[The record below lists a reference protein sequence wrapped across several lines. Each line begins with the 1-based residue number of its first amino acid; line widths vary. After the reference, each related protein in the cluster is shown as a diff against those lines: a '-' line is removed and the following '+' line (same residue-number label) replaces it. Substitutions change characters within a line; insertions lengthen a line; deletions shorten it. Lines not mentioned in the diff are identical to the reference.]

1 MSKYNTDLP
10 VAKLNK
16 NGITTAAGWLTV
28 YSVEPEQRE
37 FQSVTMEYLAAGVG
51 LPAFGYADKPEL
63 PGEGLALVRSA
74 DEKQWETIADYRGLT
89 AYSTATG
96 QPEII
101 AFLGEL
107 PDTLTLL
114 APATPYDKWDGN
126 QWVTDTAAQH
136 ADEVAAAE
144 RQKQALLTEAQQQI
158 TGWQTELQLG
168 IISDDAKASLILWMN
183 YIKAVQAV
191 DTSKVPDINW
201 PEPPEA

>member
-1 MSKYNTDLP
+1 MSKYNIDLP

-16 NGITTAAGWLTV
+16 NGIATAAGWLTV
-28 YSVEPEQRE
+28 YSVEPHQRE
-37 FQSVTMEYLAAGVG
+37 FQAVTMEYLAVGVG

-74 DEKQWETIADYRGLT
+74 DEKQWETIADYRGQT
-89 AYSTATG
+89 AYNTETG

-107 PDTLTLL
+107 PDTLTLQP
-114 APATPYDKWDGN
+114 PATPYDKWDGS
-126 QWVTDTAAQH
+126 QWMTDTAAQH
-136 ADEVAAAE
+136 ADEVATAE
-144 RQKQALLTEAQQQI
+144 QQKQDLLAEAQQQI

-168 IISDDAKASLILWMN
+168 IISDDDRASLIIWIN

-191 DTSKVPDINW
+191 DTSEAPYIQW
-201 PEPPEA
+201 PEKPAN

>member
-1 MSKYNTDLP
+1 MSKYNTELP

-16 NGITTAAGWLTV
+16 NGIATAAGWLTV
-28 YSVEPEQRE
+28 YSVEPHQRE

-51 LPAFGYADKPEL
+51 LPAFGYADKPDL
-63 PGEGLALVRSA
+63 PGDGFALVRSA

-89 AYSTATG
+89 AYSTETG

-114 APATPYDKWDGN
+114 APVTPYDKWDGTA
-126 QWVTDTAAQH
+126 WVTDTEAQH

-158 TGWQTELQLG
+158 AGWQTELQLG
-168 IISDDAKASLILWMN
+168 IISDEDKASLIIWMN

-191 DTSKVPDINW
+191 DTSKAPDITW
-201 PEPPEA
+201 PDKPE

>member
-1 MSKYNTDLP
+1 MNKYNTELP

-16 NGITTAAGWLTV
+16 NGIATAAGWLTV
-28 YSVEPEQRE
+28 YNVEPERRE

-89 AYSTATG
+89 AYSTETG

-101 AFLGEL
+101 AFPGEL

-126 QWVTDTAAQH
+126 QWVTDTAARH
-136 ADEVAAAE
+136 ADEIAVAE
-144 RQKQALLTEAQQQI
+144 QQKQALLSEAQQQI

-168 IISDDAKASLILWMN
+168 IISDDDKASLILWMN
-183 YIKAVQAV
+183 YIKDIQAV
-191 DTSKVPDINW
+191 STGDAPDIEW
-201 PEPPEA
+201 PVKPE

>member
-1 MSKYNTDLP
+1 MSKYNTELP

-16 NGITTAAGWLTV
+16 NGIATAAGWLTV
-28 YSVEPEQRE
+28 YSVEPHQRE

-51 LPAFGYADKPEL
+51 LPAFGYADKPAL
-63 PGEGLALVRSA
+63 PGDGFALVRSA

-89 AYSTATG
+89 AYNTETG

-114 APATPYDKWDGN
+114 APVTAYDKWDGN

-136 ADEVAAAE
+136 ADEITVAE
-144 RQKQALLTEAQQQI
+144 QQKQALLSEAQQQI

-168 IISDDAKASLILWMN
+168 IISDDDKASLISWMN

-191 DTSKVPDINW
+191 DTSKAPDISW
-201 PEPPEA
+201 PERPED

>member
-1 MSKYNTDLP
+1 MSKYNTELP

-16 NGITTAAGWLTV
+16 NGIATAAGWLTV
-28 YSVEPEQRE
+28 YSVEPHQRE

-51 LPAFGYADKPEL
+51 LPAFGYADKPDS
-63 PGEGLALVRSA
+63 PGDGFALVRSA

-89 AYSTATG
+89 AYSTETG

-101 AFLGEL
+101 AFFGEL
-107 PDTLTLL
+107 PDTLTLV
-114 APATPYDKWDGN
+114 APVTAYDKWDGS

-136 ADEVAAAE
+136 ADEIAAAE
-144 RQKQALLTEAQQQI
+144 QQKQALLSEAQQQI

-168 IISDDAKASLILWMN
+168 IISDDDKARLISWMN

-191 DTSKVPDINW
+191 DTSKAPGISW
-201 PEPPEA
+201 PERPED

>member
-1 MSKYNTDLP
+1 MSKYNTELP

-16 NGITTAAGWLTV
+16 NGIATAAGWLTV
-28 YSVEPEQRE
+28 YSVEPHQRE

-51 LPAFGYADKPEL
+51 LPAFGYADKPDL
-63 PGEGLALVRSA
+63 PGDGFALVRSA

-89 AYSTATG
+89 AYSTETG

-114 APATPYDKWDGN
+114 APVTAYDKWDGS

-136 ADEVAAAE
+136 DDEIAVAE
-144 RQKQALLTEAQQQI
+144 QQKQALLSEAQQQI

-168 IISDDAKASLILWMN
+168 IISDDDRASLIIWMN

-191 DTSKVPDINW
+191 DTSEAPYIQW
-201 PEPPEA
+201 PEKPAN

>member
-1 MSKYNTDLP
+1 MSKYNTELP

-16 NGITTAAGWLTV
+16 NGIATAAGWLTV
-28 YSVEPEQRE
+28 YSVEPHQRE

-51 LPAFGYADKPEL
+51 LPAFSYADKPAL
-63 PGEGLALVRSA
+63 PGEGFALVRSA

-89 AYSTATG
+89 AYSTETR

-114 APATPYDKWDGN
+114 APDTAYDKWDGS

-136 ADEVAAAE
+136 ADEIAVAE
-144 RQKQALLTEAQQQI
+144 QQKQALLSEAQQQI

-168 IISDDAKASLILWMN
+168 IISDDDKARLISWMN

-191 DTSKVPDINW
+191 DTSKAPDISW
-201 PEPPEA
+201 PERPED

>member
-1 MSKYNTDLP
+1 MSKYNTELP

-16 NGITTAAGWLTV
+16 NGIATAAGWLTV
-28 YSVEPEQRE
+28 YSVEPQQRE

-51 LPAFGYADKPEL
+51 LPAFGYADKPDL
-63 PGEGLALVRSA
+63 PGDGFALVRSA
-74 DEKQWETIADYRGLT
+74 DEKQWENIADYRGLT
-89 AYSTATG
+89 AYNTDTG

-114 APATPYDKWDGN
+114 APVTVYDKWDGS

-136 ADEVAAAE
+136 ANEIAVAE
-144 RQKQALLTEAQQQI
+144 QQKQALLSEAQQQI

-168 IISDDAKASLILWMN
+168 IISDDDKARLISWMN

-191 DTSKVPDINW
+191 DTSKAADISW
-201 PEPPEA
+201 PELPED

>member
-1 MSKYNTDLP
+1 MNKYNTELP

-16 NGITTAAGWLTV
+16 NGIATAAGWLTV
-28 YSVEPEQRE
+28 YSVEPERRE

-89 AYSTATG
+89 AYSTETG

-101 AFLGEL
+101 AFIGEL
-107 PDTLTLL
+107 PDSLTLQ
-114 APATPYDKWDGN
+114 APVTPYDKWDGN
-126 QWVTDTAAQH
+126 AWVTDTEAQH

-158 TGWQTELQLG
+158 AGWQTELQLG
-168 IISDDAKASLILWMN
+168 IISDEDKASLIIWMN

-191 DTSKVPDINW
+191 DTSKAPDITW
-201 PEPPEA
+201 PDKPE

>member
-1 MSKYNTDLP
+1 MSKYNTELP

-16 NGITTAAGWLTV
+16 NGIATAAGWLTV
-28 YSVEPEQRE
+28 YSVEPQQRE

-51 LPAFGYADKPEL
+51 LPAFGYADKPDL
-63 PGEGLALVRSA
+63 PGDGFALVRSA
-74 DEKQWETIADYRGLT
+74 DEKQWENIADYRGLT
-89 AYSTATG
+89 AYSTDTG

-107 PDTLTLL
+107 PDMLTLL
-114 APATPYDKWDGN
+114 APVTVYDKWDGS

-136 ADEVAAAE
+136 ANEIAVAE
-144 RQKQALLTEAQQQI
+144 QQKQALLSEARQQI

-168 IISDDAKASLILWMN
+168 IISDDDKARLISWMN

-191 DTSKVPDINW
+191 DTSKAPDISW
-201 PEPPEA
+201 PELPED

>member
-1 MSKYNTDLP
+1 MSKYNTELP

-16 NGITTAAGWLTV
+16 NDIATAAGWLTV
-28 YSVEPEQRE
+28 YSVEPHQRE

-51 LPAFGYADKPEL
+51 LPAFGYADKPDL
-63 PGEGLALVRSA
+63 PGDGFALVRSA

-89 AYSTATG
+89 AYSTETG

-101 AFLGEL
+101 AFIGEL
-107 PDTLTLL
+107 PDSLTLQ
-114 APATPYDKWDGN
+114 APVTPYDKWDGSA
-126 QWVTDTAAQH
+126 WVTDTEAQH

-158 TGWQTELQLG
+158 AGWQTELQLG
-168 IISDDAKASLILWMN
+168 IISDEDKASLIIWMN

-191 DTSKVPDINW
+191 DTSKAPDITW
-201 PEPPEA
+201 PDKPE